1 MVTHE
6 VSSRGVV
13 LKGDRIW
20 RWMVLA
26 TLIES
31 SKCMTPIITIG
42 VWIELSKAYAWK
54 RLIMKHNITMM
65 SWWAPWRLKSPAS
78 PLFASTSNF
87 NFKRLYSTQIYKGK
101 AKTCVLHSNVWR
113 LLLRY
118 MHTACIRA
126 TKKIIDWMTFILHTI
141 TYDQRNQTS
150 YTDAQNLSQWR
161 TVWIMGHEWFDVKR
175 KYKGSGKSNS
185 VQYKIYKPICRLYEI
200 AGACYWAKLSR

>member
-1 MVTHE
+1 MFAPRLFLQFHYVNNDDLLNLVTWWCFHSVCFCDYVCHE
-6 VSSRGVV
+6 VCAKDLTKQEWDHTQKRAGV
-13 LKGDRIW
+13 
-20 RWMVLA
+20 
-26 TLIES
+26 
-31 SKCMTPIITIG
+31 
-42 VWIELSKAYAWK
+42 
-54 RLIMKHNITMM
+54 NIN
-65 SWWAPWRLKSPAS
+65 
-78 PLFASTSNF
+78 FNF

-161 TVWIMGHEWFDVKR
+161 TVWIMGHEWFDVMR

-185 VQYKIYKPICRLYEI
+185 VQYKIYKPIYRLYEI

>member
-1 MVTHE
+1 M
-6 VSSRGVV
+6 R
-13 LKGDRIW
+13 
-20 RWMVLA
+20 M
-26 TLIES
+26 
-31 SKCMTPIITIG
+31 ITIG
-42 VWIELSKAYAWK
+42 FSCRKAFVTA
-54 RLIMKHNITMM
+54 IMITL
-65 SWWAPWRLKSPAS
+65 RSPITDCNPRDVRNRPS
-78 PLFASTSNF
+78 HKILFLLLFLYPIGLDNFNF

-126 TKKIIDWMTFILHTI
+126 TKKIIGWMTFILHTI

-185 VQYKIYKPICRLYEI
+185 VQYKIFKPICRLYEI
-200 AGACYWAKLSR
+200 AGACYWAKMSR

>member
-1 MVTHE
+1 MDWTNRASVPCTI
-6 VSSRGVV
+6 VFIQWDYQNSRFMH
-13 LKGDRIW
+13 DI
-20 RWMVLA
+20 
-26 TLIES
+26 
-31 SKCMTPIITIG
+31 
-42 VWIELSKAYAWK
+42 
-54 RLIMKHNITMM
+54 
-65 SWWAPWRLKSPAS
+65 
-78 PLFASTSNF
+78 STSIVKWIISRETNFNFNFNF
-87 NFKRLYSTQIYKGK
+87 NFKRLYSTQIYEGK

-161 TVWIMGHEWFDVKR
+161 TLWIMGHEWFDVMR

-185 VQYKIYKPICRLYEI
+185 VQYKIYKPIYRLYEI

>member
-1 MVTHE
+1 MFLCNSYIENNKIYNCFKWHVKTFVLVRYTY
-6 VSSRGVV
+6 VSVNWV
-13 LKGDRIW
+13 
-20 RWMVLA
+20 
-26 TLIES
+26 
-31 SKCMTPIITIG
+31 C
-42 VWIELSKAYAWK
+42 
-54 RLIMKHNITMM
+54 N
-65 SWWAPWRLKSPAS
+65 
-78 PLFASTSNF
+78 FNFNF

>member
-1 MVTHE
+1 MFPVRVRVPHRRRCHR
-6 VSSRGVV
+6 SNDCWFSRRNHRH
-13 LKGDRIW
+13 LRPK
-20 RWMVLA
+20 
-26 TLIES
+26 
-31 SKCMTPIITIG
+31 TIG
-42 VWIELSKAYAWK
+42 IKIVLDDLFLSLTQKCWSE
-54 RLIMKHNITMM
+54 RWGESH
-65 SWWAPWRLKSPAS
+65 SPNHYK
-78 PLFASTSNF
+78 TSNFNF

-141 TYDQRNQTS
+141 AYDQRNQTS

-161 TVWIMGHEWFDVKR
+161 TVWIMGHEWFDVNR
-175 KYKGSGKSNS
+175 TYKGSGKSNS

-200 AGACYWAKLSR
+200 AGAW

>member
-1 MVTHE
+1 M
-6 VSSRGVV
+6 RC
-13 LKGDRIW
+13 RQW
-20 RWMVLA
+20 RQSWHYDNIRCSV
-26 TLIES
+26 
-31 SKCMTPIITIG
+31 
-42 VWIELSKAYAWK
+42 K
-54 RLIMKHNITMM
+54 RLNIIKNRLDIHKIPLQ
-65 SWWAPWRLKSPAS
+65 WAQKLQLQLQLQLQKA
-78 PLFASTSNF
+78 LFDTNIQRQS
-87 NFKRLYSTQIYKGK
+87 
-101 AKTCVLHSNVWR
+101 KTCVLHSNVWR

-118 MHTACIRA
+118 MHTACLRA
-126 TKKIIDWMTFILHTI
+126 TKKIIGLMTFILHTI

>member
-1 MVTHE
+1 MALIFNQCHFR
-6 VSSRGVV
+6 VS
-13 LKGDRIW
+13 LKPHHCI
-20 RWMVLA
+20 L
-26 TLIES
+26 TF
-31 SKCMTPIITIG
+31 
-42 VWIELSKAYAWK
+42 
-54 RLIMKHNITMM
+54 N
-65 SWWAPWRLKSPAS
+65 
-78 PLFASTSNF
+78 FNF

>member
-1 MVTHE
+1 MLGLKLNHVSKSGPCLLTFIGVIHYFPPNWNVCIYILVEFITE
-6 VSSRGVV
+6 VS
-13 LKGDRIW
+13 
-20 RWMVLA
+20 
-26 TLIES
+26 T
-31 SKCMTPIITIG
+31 
-42 VWIELSKAYAWK
+42 
-54 RLIMKHNITMM
+54 
-65 SWWAPWRLKSPAS
+65 
-78 PLFASTSNF
+78 STF
-87 NFKRLYSTQIYKGK
+87 NVKRLYSTQIYKGK

-141 TYDQRNQTS
+141 AYDQRNQTS

-161 TVWIMGHEWFDVKR
+161 TVWITGHELFDVKR

-200 AGACYWAKLSR
+200 AGAC